1 MTGFTMTS
9 WTWTVLGL
17 ASLATAIG
25 LFLAERQKMHV
36 LAHRDAVPD
45 RFADKISLSAHHKAA
60 DYTLAKLAPGNFG
73 QVYALLLMVAWTVG
87 GGLALLDDVSAS
99 FGLSEI
105 WTGVAFLMLFFL
117 IGHLLEL
124 PLDIYTTF
132 SIEAKFGFNKMTTGL
147 YISDMC
153 KQMILM
159 LLIGAPLAW
168 VILSLMQGAGVWW
181 WLYAWAFWTAFML
194 LMIWAYPTFIAPLFN
209 KFKALEEG
217 EMKSR
222 IEALLQRCNFESNG
236 LFVMDG
242 SRRSSHGNAYFTG
255 LGNAKRIVFFDTLLK
270 QLEPIETEAV
280 LAHELGHFH
289 HGHVKKRL
297 FVMIGMS
304 LAGFALLGWLTRQ
317 EWFYNGLG
325 VYHPSNHA
333 ALVLFMLIL
342 PAFTFALDP
351 VMSYFSRKNE
361 FEADAYAVSN
371 SSGESLAS
379 ALVKMYEDNAS
390 TLTPDPIYSA
400 WHDSHPPAPI
410 RIGHIEKQLANKY
423 SLLNNKILPRS

>member
-1 MTGFTMTS
+1 MTAVSVTGFAMTGFQMTS

-25 LFLAERQKMHV
+25 LYLAERQKVHV
-36 LAHRDAVPD
+36 LAHRDSVPD

-60 DYTLAKLAPGNFG
+60 DYTVAKLAPGNFG
-73 QVYALLLMVAWTVG
+73 QVYSLMLMVAWTVG
-87 GGLALLDDVSAS
+87 GGLALLDSVTAT
-99 FGLSEI
+99 FGLSDI
-105 WTGVAFLMLFFL
+105 WFGVAFLMLFFL
-117 IGHLLEL
+117 IAHVLEL
-124 PLDIYTTF
+124 PLEIYTTF
-132 SIEAKFGFNKMTTGL
+132 NIEAKFGFNNMTAGL
-147 YISDMC
+147 YLSDMF
-153 KQMILM
+153 KQVLLM
-159 LLIGAPLAW
+159 LLIGAPLGW

-181 WLYAWAFWTAFML
+181 WLYAWLFWTAFML

-209 KFKALEEG
+209 KFKPLEEG
-217 EMKSR
+217 EMKTR
-222 IEALLQRCNFESNG
+222 IEALLHRCGFESNG

-255 LGNAKRIVFFDTLLK
+255 LGKSKRIVFFDTLLK
-270 QLEPIETEAV
+270 QLEPVETEAV

-297 FVMIGMS
+297 LVMILTS
-304 LAGFALLGWLTRQ
+304 LVGFALLGWLTQ
-317 EWFYNGLG
+317 QTWFYAGLG
-325 VYHPSNHA
+325 VTHPSNHA
-333 ALVLFMLIL
+333 ALVLFMLVL

-351 VMSYFSRKNE
+351 VMSYFSRQNE

-371 SSGESLAS
+371 SNGEALAS

-390 TLTPDPIYSA
+390 TLTPDALFSA

-410 RIGHIEKQLANKY
+410 RIEHIEKRLAK
-423 SLLNNKILPRS
+423 